1 MMQSHTEGTFL
12 NVCGNSMVTF
22 GTKSG
27 SIFRKPSLKATHCD
41 KIPLFKKLSLFVLLA
56 MMEQCQQEMHINECL
71 SKKGSMPKLIVKGK
85 ASPFFQLISLKGQ
98 WTKQAHA
105 FVSHSTVSSTSF
117 SSAKK
122 LWASFFIVGTPP
134 RLGSSISLWS
144 KGLLSL
150 SGIEFLTLWK
160 WHLFWHLGSQGKF
173 RAIGTKKGL
182 PCRTHFLCTK
192 RFRKPVSSSPETSK
206 EASFFW
212 GFQFIT
218 SSGIWGKPLA
228 FECLDFDR

>member
-1 MMQSHTEGTFL
+1 MWGTVTESMMQSHTEGTFL

-98 WTKQAHA
+98 WTFSKSLLLFH
-105 FVSHSTVSSTSF
+105 TVSF
-117 SSAKK
+117 LVCWPAKK
-122 LWASFFIVGTPP
+122 LWASF
-134 RLGSSISLWS
+134 L
-144 KGLLSL
+144 
-150 SGIEFLTLWK
+150 
-160 WHLFWHLGSQGKF
+160 
-173 RAIGTKKGL
+173 
-182 PCRTHFLCTK
+182 
-192 RFRKPVSSSPETSK
+192 
-206 EASFFW
+206 
-212 GFQFIT
+212 
-218 SSGIWGKPLA
+218 
-228 FECLDFDR
+228 